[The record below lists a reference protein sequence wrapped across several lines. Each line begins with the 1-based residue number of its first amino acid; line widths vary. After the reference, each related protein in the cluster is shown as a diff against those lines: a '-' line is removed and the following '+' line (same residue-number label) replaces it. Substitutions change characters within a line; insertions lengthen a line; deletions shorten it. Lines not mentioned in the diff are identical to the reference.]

1 MPRLRLFAI
10 LCFDSQERRE
20 APRLVYRLDTR
31 GAGLYRRQPVTVPP
45 VPCHLRFT
53 RQRHP
58 PRQVTLPPPYPF
70 CHSPSQR
77 VVEVAALDQ
86 WLAMLYPRV
95 EHQAVLAVVVVVVGP
110 LVVHP
115 YHPFRDAVRLLR
127 QPAVFIVAVDIVR
140 IFRDAVIASILQ
152 STASAEPVNKLVV
165 DSMIADID
173 ERISRQMDV
182 IIHAPA
188 FQQVESF
195 WRSLKTMVDRVD
207 FRENIKVNVL
217 HVTKQEL
224 LEDFEFAPEIIQS
237 GFYKHVYSSGFGQF
251 GGEPIAAVLG
261 AYEFKNTAPD
271 MKLLQY
277 VSAVGAMAHAPFL
290 SSVSPEFMGLN
301 SWTELPNIKDLYAI
315 FEGPAYTKWRALRDS
330 EDSRYLGLTAPRFL
344 LRQPYSP
351 TDNPVKNFNY
361 YEDVSQNHEDYLWG
375 NTAWMLACNIADSFA
390 KYRWC
395 PNIIGPQSG
404 GAVKDL
410 PVHLFETM
418 GQIQAKIPTEVLV
431 TDRREFE
438 LAEEGFITLTMR
450 KDSDNAAFFSANSV
464 QKPKH
469 FPGKD
474 AETNY
479 KLGTQLPYLFIIN
492 RLAHYIKVLQRE
504 QLGSW
509 KERSDLERELN
520 TWIRQYV
527 ADQENPPAD
536 VRSRKPLRAAK
547 VEVMDVEGEPG
558 WYQVAL
564 SVRPH
569 FKFMGANFELSLVG
583 RLDRE

>member
-1 MPRLRLFAI
+1 MSL
-10 LCFDSQERRE
+10 QEE
-20 APRLVYRLDTR
+20 ELVSSH
-31 GAGLYRRQPVTVPP
+31 AGQPEQASS
-45 VPCHLRFT
+45 L
-53 RQRHP
+53 
-58 PRQVTLPPPYPF
+58 
-70 CHSPSQR
+70 
-77 VVEVAALDQ
+77 LDQ
-86 WLAMLYPRV
+86 IMAQTRIQPGSEGYDV
-95 EHQAVLAVVVVVVGP
+95 A
-110 LVVHP
+110 
-115 YHPFRDAVRLLR
+115 R
-127 QPAVFIVAVDIVR
+127 QGVTAF
-140 IFRDAVIASILQ
+140 IASILQ
-152 STASAEPVNKLVV
+152 STASAEPVNKLAV

-375 NTAWMLACNIADSFA
+375 KPVDKSSLLLAKA
-390 KYRWC
+390 
-395 PNIIGPQSG
+395 
-404 GAVKDL
+404 L
-410 PVHLFETM
+410 
-418 GQIQAKIPTEVLV
+418 
-431 TDRREFE
+431 
-438 LAEEGFITLTMR
+438 
-450 KDSDNAAFFSANSV
+450 SDNEKMAICEFILYRTSKAGIYQPYYKINLSKARISSIDFVTPHAVLEKELEPQERIAFIYEDISWEHTLAGTNAMSKWQDRV
-464 QKPKH
+464 Q
-469 FPGKD
+469 
-474 AETNY
+474 
-479 KLGTQLPYLFIIN
+479 
-492 RLAHYIKVLQRE
+492 
-504 QLGSW
+504 
-509 KERSDLERELN
+509 
-520 TWIRQYV
+520 
-527 ADQENPPAD
+527 
-536 VRSRKPLRAAK
+536 
-547 VEVMDVEGEPG
+547 
-558 WYQVAL
+558 
-564 SVRPH
+564 
-569 FKFMGANFELSLVG
+569 
-583 RLDRE
+583 